1 MARNE
6 PNIFTISGDT
16 VSIFRPGWESVAYA
30 SIKDDYVE
38 ELLSLNWV
46 INNGYLYS
54 SKKKM
59 YLHIYIMRKW
69 YGDEKY
75 EKMLEEGFVVDHMDN
90 NSFNCRIDN
99 LSFLSSYENKA
110 KGMNVDRLSATK
122 THIALTFYKDF
133 HTELIQIAIA
143 FNFPAIAKIK
153 NLSSPAVIDLAY
165 LLYDREYELVLNDAR
180 TILYDY
186 IRDGT
191 FEPEMMHDIDYHI
204 EGAYGVPVNR
214 EAYDRY
220 IEGGHGHTVCYFTKV
235 APLENWKKDDRRQ
248 FFHLRG
254 KPVEEA

>member
-75 EKMLEEGFVVDHMDN
+75 EKMLEEGFV
-90 NSFNCRIDN
+90 C
-99 LSFLSSYENKA
+99 
-110 KGMNVDRLSATK
+110 
-122 THIALTFYKDF
+122 
-133 HTELIQIAIA
+133 
-143 FNFPAIAKIK
+143 
-153 NLSSPAVIDLAY
+153 
-165 LLYDREYELVLNDAR
+165 
-180 TILYDY
+180 
-186 IRDGT
+186 
-191 FEPEMMHDIDYHI
+191 
-204 EGAYGVPVNR
+204 
-214 EAYDRY
+214 
-220 IEGGHGHTVCYFTKV
+220 VCQ
-235 APLENWKKDDRRQ
+235 LET
-248 FFHLRG
+248 
-254 KPVEEA
+254 A